1 MSDDG
6 ALEKLSKKL
15 DSGTSETHLKRAAL
29 YTAYEGAPQSWK
41 PTVEPEDMKRKP
53 KAKPLELLFAAS
65 AVFFVFAVVIAG
77 LLFFGGN
84 NTVST
89 KNVDV
94 QISGPAQAGAG
105 STLSLQI
112 VVTNKNAVPMELTD
126 LIVEFPEG
134 TRSDFDISVELPR
147 IRESLGTIEPGESV
161 NRTVR
166 AVLFGLS
173 GTNAEIKA
181 SAEFRVPSSNAV
193 FVSESTYSVTLNES
207 PASISVETL
216 KETISG
222 QEVTFAATIRSN
234 APDVLSD
241 MMLLVT
247 YPPGFTY
254 VSSSPS
260 PAVGTSVWEV
270 GDIEPGGA
278 RTVQITGTFSGED
291 GESRVLKFVSG
302 NKKEGQLDEIA
313 APLATSDVS
322 ITLRKPF
329 ISVEISLKGQRAA
342 AHTVSRGEKV
352 TGTVR
357 WVNNLPNR
365 AQNVSIRLTL
375 NGQAIDQTTIDSQNG
390 FYNSNISSI
399 IWDAS
404 SDSAYADVGPG
415 EFGSENFSF
424 TVVPANKGNLRNS
437 EITFSASVE
446 ANRISEANVPEA
458 IGSSDSTKALVL
470 TDFVLTAVSAPS
482 SGPVPPKVGAETRYL
497 VTWNASNSGNAVA
510 SASVSGQLPS
520 YVSFVGDASAGE
532 VSYNETART
541 VSWAA
546 GDLAIGQSKNVS
558 FIVSLLPSISQVGAS
573 PDLVINQRATGLDRF
588 ARKDVTSFAPNINT
602 SGNQPSSSQSA
613 VVP

>member
-1 MSDDG
+1 MGDDS

-15 DSGTSETHLKRAAL
+15 DSGKGDTHVQRAGL

-41 PTVEPEDMKRKP
+41 VEPEPEDMKRKS

-65 AVFFVFAVVIAG
+65 AVFFVFASVIAG

-94 QISGPAQAGAG
+94 QISGPAQVGAG
-105 STLSLQI
+105 STLSLQV
-112 VVTNKNAVPMELTD
+112 VVTNRNAVPMELTD
-126 LIVEFPEG
+126 LVIEFPEG

-161 NRTVR
+161 NRTIR

-173 GTNAEIKA
+173 GTNASIKA
-181 SAEFRVPSSNAV
+181 SAEYRVPSSNAV
-193 FVSESTYSVTLNES
+193 FVSESTYNVALNES

-234 APDVLSD
+234 APDTLSD

-247 YPPGFTY
+247 YPPGFTFL
-254 VSSSPS
+254 SSNPE
-260 PAVGTSVWEV
+260 PVVGTSVWEV
-270 GDIEPGGA
+270 GDIPPGGA
-278 RTVQITGTFSGED
+278 KTVSVTGTFSGED
-291 GESRVLKFVSG
+291 GESRVLRFVAG
-302 NKKEGQLDEIA
+302 NKKEGQIDEIA

-329 ISVEISLKGQRAA
+329 ISVEISVKGRRADT
-342 AHTVSRGEKV
+342 HTVSRGEKV

-365 AQNVSIRLTL
+365 AQNVAIRLML
-375 NGQAIDQTTIDSQNG
+375 NGQAIDQSTVDSQNG
-390 FYNSNISSI
+390 FYNSNTSAIV
-399 IWDAS
+399 WDKS
-404 SDSAYADVGPG
+404 TNPDFADVGPG

-424 TVVPANKGNLRNS
+424 TVLPSKQGNLRNS
-437 EITFSASVE
+437 EILFSASVE
-446 ANRISEANVPEA
+446 ADRISEANVPES
-458 IGSSDSTKALVL
+458 IRSSDSTKALVL
-470 TDFVLTAVSAPS
+470 TDFVLTAVSAAS
-482 SGPVPPKVGAETRYL
+482 SGPVPPKVGEETRYL
-497 VTWNASNSGNAVA
+497 VTWNVSNSGNAIA
-510 SASVSGQLPS
+510 SAAVSGQLPS
-520 YVSFVGDASAGE
+520 YVSFVGGGTGE

-541 VSWAA
+541 VSWSG
-546 GDLAIGQSKNVS
+546 GDIPAGQSKNVS
-558 FIVSLLPSISQVGAS
+558 FIVSLLPSISQVGSS

-588 ARKDVTSFAPNINT
+588 ARKEVTSFAQPLT
-602 SGNQPSSSQSA
+602 SAGGLPSSSQGA